1 MMNVSEIMT
10 SNPVVVYQ
18 GETLDVA
25 LKKMWQVGCHHLPV
39 LNRERQVMG
48 ILTDQDCRVALYA
61 PLLPPVEGEHVEL
74 ARQIQVQSAMSP
86 APIIVEPNV
95 RIEEA
100 VSLMYRHHVS
110 SLPVMLDETLVGIV
124 TTSDIMVAFLK
135 VLGRDKESV
144 RMEDS
149 IGVTVAGL

>member
-1 MMNVSEIMT
+1 MYVSEIMT
-10 SNPVVVYQ
+10 SDPVVVYQ
-18 GETLDVA
+18 GESLDVA

-39 LNRERQVMG
+39 LNRERHVMG
-48 ILTDQDCRVALYA
+48 ILTDQDCRVALNA
-61 PLLPPVEGEHVEL
+61 PILPAIDGEHIEL

-135 VLGRDKESV
+135 VLGRDKASL
-144 RMEDS
+144 RIEDS
-149 IGVTVAGL
+149 IGATVTG